1 LKLHLRGVFGEPI
14 PTRAVGEA
22 DASWEATSTCTG
34 REPRGRGPDEWAQ
47 NTGNNVGK
55 VHLPAGIGDNLH
67 GRGGIGLRSCRE
79 GGGLAH
85 GLV

>member
-1 LKLHLRGVFGEPI
+1 MKLHLRGVSGEPI

-22 DASWEATSTCTG
+22 DASREVTSMCTG
-34 REPRGRGPDEWAQ
+34 GELPGRGPDERAQ

-55 VHLPAGIGDNLH
+55 VHLPAGIGDNLQ